1 MKTKLNSS
9 GFTLLE
15 LVIVAMVFGIAAS
28 LAVPRFG
35 QVMQKLKFKTE
46 GKDVLSTLRLA
57 RSSAVS
63 QREQFGVYFDCQLNE
78 YILFHD
84 RANPA
89 SFSFDPSQDSVIS
102 TNGFSKNVHLAY
114 TSFPGFAVVF
124 RPNGSASNSGYVS
137 LYSSSEERYVGTMA
151 IDVLASTGRVKLTY
165 TDHTGDY

>member
-1 MKTKLNSS
+1 MRRELNNR
-9 GFTLLE
+9 GFTVLE
-15 LVIVAMVFGIAAS
+15 LTIVAVVVGIATT

-46 GKDVLSTLRLA
+46 GKDVVSTLRLA

-78 YILFHD
+78 YILFYD

-102 TNGFSKNVHLAY
+102 TKGFSKNVHLAY
-114 TSFPGFAVVF
+114 TSFPGFAVIF
-124 RPNGSASNSGYVS
+124 QPNGSASNSGYVS
-137 LYSSSEERYVGTMA
+137 LYSSSEDHYIGTMA
-151 IDVLASTGRVKLTY
+151 IDVLGSTGRVKLVY
-165 TDHTGDY
+165 TEHSADY